1 MCSLVFSP
9 SRGLLGRSSNR
20 TNASQSSNKLPQTES
35 NPFYTDFTVFTCQHS
50 LELFTQAVPMCYVV
64 FFHVFPALSTLAYVS
79 TNSTLLTPL
88 LVLSILFSFL
98 SVTSFGLPPP
108 VSSPLLHGHP
118 HILVHAACPGMFRS
132 FFSPPITCTWISW
145 YCERWSTKTVHC
157 EF

>member
-88 LVLSILFSFL
+88 LVPVHSLFL
-98 SVTSFGLPPP
+98 SLCHVIRVTPSCL
-108 VSSPLLHGHP
+108 
-118 HILVHAACPGMFRS
+118 
-132 FFSPPITCTWISW
+132 SPPSAWA
-145 YCERWSTKTVHC
+145 STHPSPCCVSRHVPLFFFTSNYMYLDFLVL
-157 EF
+157 